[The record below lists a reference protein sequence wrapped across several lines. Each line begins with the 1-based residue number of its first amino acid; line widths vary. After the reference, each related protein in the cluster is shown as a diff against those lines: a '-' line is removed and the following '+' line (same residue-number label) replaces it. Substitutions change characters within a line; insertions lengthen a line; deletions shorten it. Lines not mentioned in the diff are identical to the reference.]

1 VLKALR
7 GIKPPGARRAN
18 APSAAPAGQG
28 PGQNGGRPPGGPD
41 IQEEAFRVLR
51 SNLGILL
58 ADIEHPAIMITS
70 AQPGEG
76 KTSTAIQLGISMA
89 KGRQRLVMVD
99 LDLRHPDLH
108 RWLGA
113 HNEFGVTDVLLD
125 RKPLKDCLQYFQV
138 ERSGSQGPI
147 GFYFLA
153 TGPPVSEPTELLS
166 TRRLAAMIDGLQ
178 KQADLVLVDTAPVLP
193 VADTLAVG
201 RIVSGALLVVETRK
215 TPVGAVTRAKDAL
228 TRNQTRLLGVVMNK
242 QQARDADA
250 GYYGYGYG
258 YGESAE
264 SWESEPS

>member
-1 VLKALR
+1 MAFKALR
-7 GIKPPGARRAN
+7 GVKVPGTKGPEGAAR
-18 APSAAPAGQG
+18 AAAGG
-28 PGQNGGRPPGGPD
+28 SQNGGRPAGGGPD

-70 AQPGEG
+70 AQAGEG
-76 KTSTAIQLGISMA
+76 KTSTAIQLGISLA

-125 RKPLKDCLQYFQV
+125 RRPLKDCLQYFEV
-138 ERSGSQGPI
+138 ERSPSQGPI

-166 TRRLAAMIDGLQ
+166 TRRLAHLVDGLQ
-178 KQADLVLVDTAPVLP
+178 KQADLVLIDTAPVLP

-242 QQARDADA
+242 QQARDVDA

-258 YGESAE
+258 YGEQTE
-264 SWESEPS
+264 TWESEQG